1 MEQKRAML
9 LEDELRLVK
18 EALRISMK
26 INLAYGRLVKMANPM
41 TEKKQ
46 IMELDA
52 LSKEIESSLKKLG
65 GKNE

>member
-18 EALRISMK
+18 EALRISMS
-26 INLAYGRLVKMANPM
+26 INLAYGRLVKMANPR

-46 IMELDA
+46 IMELDK

-65 GKNE
+65 AQNG